1 MIASRR
7 WQDLAAA
14 GANAQRPLWASTG
27 VKNPAYPDTMY
38 VTELVA
44 PGTVNTMPQ
53 ATLEAVADHGQVR
66 GDTVTGTY
74 QQARHVL
81 QELEQLGIGYT
92 EVVDQLEAQGIEKFT
107 DAYTACRTASTPPP
121 PRPSQPS
128 EQSAHCCARVALSA
142 PIHEGWPVGGEP
154 GPGWLTL
161 GLEALARGR
170 GWSRAHS
177 RLVVADLLGGVLDE
191 LCGQAGLGGASAPPG
206 VGLAGA
212 QQGGEVG
219 TAQPL

>member
-1 MIASRR
+1 VVALYQRYEQMIASRR

-107 DAYTACRTASTPPP
+107 DAYTRLQDSIHTAATDAQST
-121 PRPSQPS
+121 Q
-128 EQSAHCCARVALSA
+128 
-142 PIHEGWPVGGEP
+142 
-154 GPGWLTL
+154 
-161 GLEALARGR
+161 
-170 GWSRAHS
+170 
-177 RLVVADLLGGVLDE
+177 
-191 LCGQAGLGGASAPPG
+191 
-206 VGLAGA
+206 
-212 QQGGEVG
+212 
-219 TAQPL
+219 